1 MNSGLKSVR
10 NALFWSFCVVLVF
23 GAGFIL
29 FNLNPRLYLDENFH
43 FNQIVLFYNNNYIL
57 TPQLSMIPGFHL
69 GIAAILK
76 LLRSYPFLINVKIL
90 VFLINLAVIFIFYKT
105 ARKIDKPH
113 AFIKTLQFCFLPP
126 VFPFYFLIYTDIISL
141 TLVLAALYFLLFSK
155 PFLSAGFA
163 FLSVLTRQN
172 NIIYLLFNLFF
183 YYIHYKKYGK
193 LRRNKEFTIYIL
205 YFVFLCL
212 FAGFVWFNRGIALG
226 SKEWQQT
233 AINSWGNVYLFLF
246 WIFVLHIPEIFREIF
261 GLIGILMRKKKILII
276 LPVLFLIFNWSFNNN
291 HPWNQATW
299 FIHNRIAVIFASSLI
314 ARLALFIISSV
325 SILWLYS
332 GRLIKPY
339 FNYIFIFIFFYLAVL
354 PLIEF
359 RYYFVPLAL
368 FMLFK
373 RNSTLRVEA
382 VKLVFYIFL
391 SLYFS
396 RGILAGNFFL

>member
-1 MNSGLKSVR
+1 M
-10 NALFWSFCVVLVF
+10 
-23 GAGFIL
+23 
-29 FNLNPRLYLDENFH
+29 
-43 FNQIVLFYNNNYIL
+43 
-57 TPQLSMIPGFHL
+57 
-69 GIAAILK
+69 
-76 LLRSYPFLINVKIL
+76 
-90 VFLINLAVIFIFYKT
+90 
-105 ARKIDKPH
+105 
-113 AFIKTLQFCFLPP
+113 
-126 VFPFYFLIYTDIISL
+126 
-141 TLVLAALYFLLFSK
+141 
-155 PFLSAGFA
+155 
-163 FLSVLTRQN
+163 SVLTRQN